1 MIDYNLT
8 VVKDKLKEIALQILE
23 HERDKTGIREDM
35 SDIKKEMGAFLPK
48 SLIMKVLNVYLQ
60 KGGIKDSDLEEYQMA
75 CRILGFGY
83 NCQRFIPE
91 DGQLTEEQKGKR
103 AKIVSICNRYDS
115 LRNELNEHSVEIR
128 GLYAQAKNCGISV
141 PLLKKLVDFVLHPD
155 KLRAYHDDTPLLEAY
170 VEVIPDI
177 E

>member
-1 MIDYNLT
+1 MTDYNLT
-8 VVKDKLKEIALQILE
+8 LIKEKVKEIALQILE
-23 HERDKTGIREDM
+23 HEKEKIGIKVDM
-35 SDIKKEMGAFLPK
+35 SDLKKELGAYLPK
-48 SLIMKVLNVYLQ
+48 SMIMKILNVYLQ

-75 CRILGFGY
+75 CRILGLPY
-83 NCQRFIPE
+83 NCDHYVPQ
-91 DGQLTEEQKGKR
+91 DVTLTEEQKQKR
-103 AKIVSICNRYDS
+103 SKVVSICQRYDN
-115 LRNELNEHSVEIR
+115 LRNEMNDHSVEIR
-128 GLYAQAKNCGISV
+128 NLYAIAKNSGISV

>member
-8 VVKDKLKEIALQILE
+8 VVKDKIKELALSILE
-23 HERDKTGIREDM
+23 HERDKIGLRTDMADLKREL
-35 SDIKKEMGAFLPK
+35 GAFLPK
-48 SLIMKVLNVYLQ
+48 SMIMKVLNVYLQ

-83 NCQRFIPE
+83 NCERFIPE
-91 DGQLTEEQKGKR
+91 DGQLTEEQKSKR
-103 AKIVSICNRYDS
+103 AKIVSICSRYDS
-115 LRNELNEHSVEIR
+115 LRNEMNEHSVEIR
-128 GLYAQAKNCGISV
+128 ALYAMARNSGISV

-155 KLRAYHDDTPLLEAY
+155 KLRAYHEDTPLLEAY

>member
-1 MIDYNLT
+1 MTDYNLT
-8 VVKDKLKEIALQILE
+8 PIKEKVKELALQILE
-23 HERDKTGIREDM
+23 HEKEKIGIKVDM
-35 SDIKKEMGAFLPK
+35 SDLKKELGAYLPK
-48 SLIMKVLNVYLQ
+48 SMIMKILNVYLQ

-75 CRILGFGY
+75 CRILGLPY
-83 NCQRFIPE
+83 NCDHYVPQ
-91 DGQLTEEQKGKR
+91 DVTLTEEQKQKR
-103 AKIVSICNRYDS
+103 SKVVSICQRYDN
-115 LRNELNEHSVEIR
+115 LRNEMNDHSVEIR
-128 GLYAQAKNCGISV
+128 NLYAIAKNSGISV

>member
-8 VVKDKLKEIALQILE
+8 VVKDKLKNIALQILE
-23 HERDKTGIREDM
+23 HERDKIGIREDM
-35 SDIKKEMGAFLPK
+35 VDIKKEMGAWLPK
-48 SLIMKVLNVYLQ
+48 SLISKVLKVYLR
-60 KGGIKDSDLEEYQMA
+60 KGGIKDNDLEEYQLA
-75 CRILGFGY
+75 CDILGMSY
-83 NCQRFIPE
+83 NCDQYMPGDVSLSE
-91 DGQLTEEQKGKR
+91 DQKEKR
-103 AKIVSICNRYDS
+103 AKVIAICQRYSILQD
-115 LRNELNEHSVEIR
+115 EMNEHSVEIR
-128 GLYAQAKNCGISV
+128 DLYAQAKNCGISV